1 MQTKA
6 YTRAQA
12 PQEEQASSLTRRNFL
27 VLGLGALTTV
37 AAIETGVAGF
47 MFLRSRSLE
56 GEFGGVIKAG
66 EIEKFPP
73 GSVTEFPEDNFFL
86 VRAEDGGFLA
96 VYQRCPHLGCTVN
109 WNAEKSRFLCP
120 CHASSFDM
128 YGNFLNQPVPRA
140 LDYFPVSIDKNAVV
154 RVDTSNLQRRESYS
168 PDQLTYAS

>member
-1 MQTKA
+1 M
-6 YTRAQA
+6 
-12 PQEEQASSLTRRNFL
+12 
-27 VLGLGALTTV
+27 
-37 AAIETGVAGF
+37 
-47 MFLRSRSLE
+47 
-56 GEFGGVIKAG
+56 IKAG

-109 WNAEKSRFLCP
+109 WNADKERFLCP

-140 LDYFPVSIDKNAVV
+140 LDYFPVSIDKSSVV
-154 RVDTSNLQRRESYS
+154 RVDTSQLQRREKFS
-168 PDQLTYAS
+168 PDQLTYAA

>member
-6 YTRAQA
+6 QTRAQA
-12 PQEEQASSLTRRNFL
+12 PQESQTNSLTRRNFL

-37 AAIETGVAGF
+37 AALETGVAEF

-86 VRAEDGGFLA
+86 VHADDGGFLA

-120 CHASSFDM
+120 VPRFVLRHVRQVHQP
-128 YGNFLNQPVPRA
+128 QPVSQGAGLLPGVDRQIKPSSASIHSRA
-140 LDYFPVSIDKNAVV
+140 PTAGKLLIRPS
-154 RVDTSNLQRRESYS
+154 
-168 PDQLTYAS
+168 